1 VRGRVVA
8 DEHGGEPH
16 RAELGGVGAGLLAHA
31 LGERSASHQHRR
43 HRPRLTASYNR
54 RMPRVTAIVPATNAP
69 PTLAA
74 CLEAIRGADEAPEE
88 LIVVEEGGGGPAD
101 ARNRGAARA
110 SGDVLVFVDA
120 DVVVHAD
127 AFARIRRAFEANAS
141 LAALF
146 GSYDDRPAAPGTVS
160 AFRNLMHHHVHHE
173 GAGPATTFWAG
184 LGAVRRDAFEAVGGF
199 DAERYLVPSVED
211 IDLGARLAAT
221 GHRIE
226 LDPAVQG
233 THLKAWSLRGMIETD
248 LWHRGVPWVELLLR
262 HGTGSSALN
271 LGWRHRA
278 SAVASLL
285 TVVALLRGRLRTAVL
300 GVAALVALN
309 RSFYALLARR
319 RGRAGAA
326 AGVGLHAL
334 HHLVAALSVPVALVE
349 HLRRRDE

>member
-1 VRGRVVA
+1 MGM
-8 DEHGGEPH
+8 
-16 RAELGGVGAGLLAHA
+16 L
-31 LGERSASHQHRR
+31 S
-43 HRPRLTASYNR
+43 
-54 RMPRVTAIVPATNAP
+54 AIVPATNAP
-69 PTLAA
+69 PTLGA
-74 CLEAIRGADEAPEE
+74 CLEAIRAADGGPEE
-88 LIVVEEGGGGPAD
+88 LIVVEEGGGPAD

-120 DVVVHAD
+120 DVVVHPD
-127 AFARIRRAFEANAS
+127 AFARIRRTFEGDSS

-146 GSYDDRPAAPGTVS
+146 GSYDDRPAAPGAVS
-160 AFRNLMHHHVHHE
+160 AFRNLLHHHVHHA

-211 IDLGARLAAT
+211 IDLGTRLAAA

-226 LDPAVQG
+226 LDPALQA
-233 THLKAWSLRGMIETD
+233 THLKAWGLRGMIESD

-262 HGTGSSALN
+262 HGSRSAALN

-278 SAVASLL
+278 SAAASLL
-285 TVVALLRGRLRTAVL
+285 TVAALLRGRLRTAVL
-300 GVAALVALN
+300 GIAALVALN

-319 RGRAGAA
+319 RGRAEAA

-349 HLRRRDE
+349 RLRRRDD